1 MSFRR
6 LVSVCLMGGG
16 ACTGADRPVA
26 DSTDV
31 EVEPPAASASTT
43 AAPIERE
50 AVSVLGTWRLP
61 RAEQNSPILGAPC
74 AAGTTGRWKPEAIC
88 GTKDRVSLELQY
100 YALLDAGPPCEMIDV
115 SPKTTM
121 HRVTGCVEGDL
132 MVFNSHCV
140 MCRVMDAGTAVRA
153 RLSEL
158 TPVQLEELRNQSGMG
173 EAAPKTVDGWRAL
186 FAKR

>member
-1 MSFRR
+1 MRFLR
-6 LVSVCLMGGG
+6 VGVGVLMGLV
-16 ACTGADRPVA
+16 ACRERPVA
-26 DSTDV
+26 DATDV

-50 AVSVLGTWRLP
+50 DVAVLGTWRLP
-61 RAEQNSPILGAPC
+61 RAEKNSPVLGAPC
-74 AAGTTGRWKPEAIC
+74 SVDSTSRWKPETIC
-88 GTKDRVSLELQY
+88 GTKDRVSLEVQF
-100 YALLDAGPPCEMIDV
+100 YALMGMEPPCEMIEV
-115 SPKTTM
+115 SPKTSM
-121 HRVTGCVEGDL
+121 QRVTGCVEGDL
-132 MVFNSHCV
+132 MIINSHCV

-173 EAAPKTVDGWRAL
+173 EAAPKTADGWRAL